1 MKHKRGILVLTPKA
15 TSPCFFKI
23 LFMDIFY
30 DKENNTTAIR
40 LVTLD
45 SGVIGSEASLLNE
58 VIREL
63 LLLLLKNTMKTNK
76 FQSDSK

>member
-1 MKHKRGILVLTPKA
+1 
-15 TSPCFFKI
+15 
-23 LFMDIFY
+23 MDIFY

-45 SGVIGSEASLLNE
+45 SGAIGSEVSLLND

-63 LLLLLKNTMKTNK
+63 LLLLLKKKTMKSNK
-76 FQSDSK
+76 FQVDSK